1 MKMNKILACVALAG
15 AFGLAIPAQ
24 ADPGGV
30 KIGTLSCNERG
41 GWGYILGSSRQVR
54 CTFSSGDRVERY
66 EGNITKVGVDI
77 GYQHSGTLIWAVI
90 APHSDETHGAL
101 AGHYAGATAGASVG
115 VGLGVNA
122 LVGGL
127 DRSIALQPISVE
139 GTTGVD
145 VAAGIGAMNLRSQG

>member
-1 MKMNKILACVALAG
+1 MNRFLACLAVVG
-15 AFGLAIPAQ
+15 AFGLTVPAK

-41 GWGYILGSSRQVR
+41 GWGYILGSSRHVR
-54 CTFSSGDRVERY
+54 CTFSSGDRTERY
-66 EGNITKVGVDI
+66 DGSITKVGVDL
-77 GYQHSGTLIWAVI
+77 GYQHSGTLVWAVI
-90 APHSDETHGAL
+90 APHSSEAHGAL
-101 AGHYAGATAGASVG
+101 SGHYAGATASATVG

-145 VAAGIGAMNLRSQG
+145 VAGGIGAMNLRSQEG